1 MVGLVM
7 TLRASG
13 NSSSIAGAQ
22 VELANIRMQFGSV
35 RAVSDVSLT
44 ARTGTVHSLVGENGA
59 GKSTLGKIIA
69 GVYRPDRG
77 QVLLDGQPVE
87 LSSPVDA
94 LRRGIALVSQ
104 ELALMPHRTVLENV
118 FLGDEPRRAGLW
130 SGRDARRRFAEAIAE
145 TGFDLE
151 PDAVAGTLRKS
162 EQQKVEILRAVSR
175 GARLIVMDE
184 PTSALGEGDS
194 AVLLDIIRQ
203 LAQEG
208 RTVIFVSHFLNDIL
222 SVSDDITILRD
233 GVLVRS
239 GPASKETPQSLV
251 DAMAGRS
258 VTLELPERHSRPAAA
273 APVVLRVS
281 NLNSRSGV
289 RDASLEIRRGEILGV
304 AGLVGSGRSELAR
317 AIFGADR
324 HDGVIELDGE
334 RVTIASPTQAVDQG
348 VVMLP
353 ESRKEL
359 GLVLG
364 RSIVENVALPYLNE
378 VSTWGWISRRREAAR
393 AHEVLEQFSVRRSS
407 DDVEI
412 GTLSGG
418 NQQKAMF
425 AKWFFRQPRVLI
437 ADEPTQGVDVAAKT
451 AIYRHI
457 IDLARD
463 GLAVLL
469 ISSELEEVLA
479 LAHRTI
485 VMREGKVVAEF
496 MNDRGDAVDVLSAAL
511 GASTEAIA
519 PRPIV

>member
-1 MVGLVM
+1 
-7 TLRASG
+7 
-13 NSSSIAGAQ
+13 
-22 VELANIRMQFGSV
+22 
-35 RAVSDVSLT
+35 
-44 ARTGTVHSLVGENGA
+44 
-59 GKSTLGKIIA
+59 LGKIIA

-77 QVLLDGQPVE
+77 QVLLDGQLVE
-87 LSSPVDA
+87 FSSPVDA
-94 LRRGIALVSQ
+94 LQHGIALVSQ
-104 ELALMPHRTVLENV
+104 ELALMPQRTVLENV

-130 SGRDARRRFAEAIAE
+130 SGRDARRRFAEAVAA
-145 TGFDLE
+145 TGLDLE

-184 PTSALGEGDS
+184 PTSALGEADS
-194 AVLLDIIRQ
+194 AVLLGIIRQ

-251 DAMAGRS
+251 DAMVGRS
-258 VTLELPERHSRPAAA
+258 LKLELPERNPRPVA

-281 NLNSRSGV
+281 NLSSRSGV
-289 RDASLEIRRGEILGV
+289 RNASLEIRRGEILGV
-304 AGLVGSGRSELAR
+304 AGLVGSGRSELAS
-317 AIFGADR
+317 AIFGVDR

-334 RVTIASPTQAVDQG
+334 RVTIASPTQAVDLG
-348 VVMLP
+348 VVLLP

-364 RSIVENVALPYLNE
+364 RSIVENVALPHLRE

-393 AHEVLEQFSVRRSS
+393 AHDVLEQFGVRRSS
-407 DDVEI
+407 DGVEI

-425 AKWFFRQPRVLI
+425 AKWFFRKPRVLI
-437 ADEPTQGVDVAAKT
+437 ADEPTQGVDVAAKA

-519 PRPIV
+519 PQLIV